1 MNTGQNPK
9 SYNNPSAWEKI
20 EQEALK
26 KKNSKGYTMVS
37 EDINIDDIEVDPIQE
52 IEEASIIP
60 EDDIELVEAESVFQE
75 ESSSGEYYDVLKTP
89 RSEDTSSDFTL
100 EEQITPG
107 EYDDVLQLTEY
118 TGGGLVSNEHTDFVI
133 AEYEKIDVVNIDKQQ
148 QQTAK
153 KFVAKITKFI
163 LDFND
168 VKLTKDHENYIKQVG
183 QLQLA
188 NLSDLL
194 TLVEVNKQMISNIVA
209 RVNAVQ
215 AEDYA
220 IINAYNNLI
229 NQHIK
234 LIKEASNLYKSI
246 PNVMKKMR
254 ADVLS
259 NQELEATTDNNELIT
274 EEYGDKQFN
283 NSKQMLKTILAKR
296 KEQQSNQE

>member
-1 MNTGQNPK
+1 MGSKNIF
-9 SYNNPSAWEKI
+9 NNESEWAKI
-20 EQEALK
+20 EQEGLNQ
-26 KKNSKGYTMVS
+26 KNQKGYKIIS
-37 EDINIDDIEVDPIQE
+37 GDISIFDKNNIDDVEIDPIQE
-52 IEEASIIP
+52 IEEASIEP
-60 EDDIELVEAESVFQE
+60 DDIL
-75 ESSSGEYYDVLKTP
+75 DTTN
-89 RSEDTSSDFTL
+89 DTSSDLNF
-100 EEQITPG
+100 EEQVSPG

-118 TGGGLVSNEHTDFVI
+118 VGGGLVSNENTDFVV
-133 AEYEKIDVVNIDKQQ
+133 AEYDKIDVVNIDKAQ

-153 KFVAKITKFI
+153 KFVSKITKFI

-168 VKLTKDHENYIKQVG
+168 VKLTKAHEDYIKQVG
-183 QLQLA
+183 QLQLS
-188 NLSDLL
+188 NLTDLL

-259 NQELEATTDNNELIT
+259 NQELEAANDDNELIT

-283 NSKQMLKTILAKR
+283 NSKQMLKSILEKR
-296 KEQQSNQE
+296 KQQKDLPK

>member
-1 MNTGQNPK
+1 MSTKNIF
-9 SYNNPSAWEKI
+9 NNEDDWTKI
-20 EQEALK
+20 EQESLN
-26 KKNSKGYTMVS
+26 KKNPQGYKVIS
-37 EDINIDDIEVDPIQE
+37 EDINIDDVEIDPVQE
-52 IEEASIIP
+52 IEKASIEP
-60 EDDIELVEAESVFQE
+60 EYIEPEIDNVLDTPNE
-75 ESSSGEYYDVLKTP
+75 ENFDDVLKTN
-89 RSEDTSSDFTL
+89 RSEDTSYENFID
-100 EEQITPG
+100 EQSSS
-107 EYDDVLQLTEY
+107 ENFDDVLQLTEY
-118 TGGGLVSNEHTDFVI
+118 TGGGLMTNEHTDFVI
-133 AEYEKIDVVNIDKQQ
+133 AEYDKIDVINIDKTQ

-153 KFVAKITKFI
+153 KFVSKITKFI

-168 VKLTKDHENYIKQVG
+168 VKLTKAHEDYIKQVG

-188 NLSDLL
+188 NLADLL

-259 NQELEATTDNNELIT
+259 NQELESANENDELIT
-274 EEYGDKQFN
+274 EEYGNKQFN
-283 NSKQMLKTILAKR
+283 NSKQMLRSILEKR
-296 KEQQSNQE
+296 KATQQEKE